1 MHYRVMKAV
10 LTIRDVP
17 DDVKQALVR
26 QARNHGQSLQA
37 FVLGVLKQQAD
48 FAHNLDLIAEVDM
61 DLGHGGGAGNDAPP
75 AAEMLARARD
85 DHSPPGDELPAP
97 EAGRRT

>member
-1 MHYRVMKAV
+1 MHYEVMKTV

-17 DDVKQALVR
+17 EGVKAALVR

-37 FVLGVLKQQAD
+37 FVLGVLQRQAD

-61 DLGHGGGAGNDAPP
+61 ELAHGGGAGSDAPH
-75 AAEMLARARD
+75 AAELLASAR
-85 DHSPPGDELPAP
+85 SERGPDELSAP
-97 EAGRRT
+97 EAGSGT